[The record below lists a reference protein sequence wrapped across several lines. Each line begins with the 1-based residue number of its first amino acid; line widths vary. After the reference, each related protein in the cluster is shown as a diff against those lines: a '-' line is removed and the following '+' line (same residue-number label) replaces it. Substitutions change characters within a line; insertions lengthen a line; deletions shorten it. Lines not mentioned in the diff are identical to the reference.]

1 MRIFYGIIERY
12 YTSQGNKCS
21 QLLKGNI
28 YHKSMGGKT
37 VKGCRVIS
45 DDEVRMVLNE
55 LQVRDRALC
64 LTCLTFGTRISEALA
79 LTFGDVEGSNLYLVS
94 QKGSENI
101 SFPIPF
107 AYKQV
112 IKELKE
118 WYEEREIK
126 ITSKSP
132 LFISQKGKDK
142 KISRQSASTLIKKT
156 VKSLGLEGKINT
168 HSFRK
173 AFVTKIYEMTGFN
186 IAETKTYSRHK
197 SLVNLEYYI
206 KTTETTELVEKLN
219 WC

>member
-1 MRIFYGIIERY
+1 M
-12 YTSQGNKCS
+12 
-21 QLLKGNI
+21 
-28 YHKSMGGKT
+28 
-37 VKGCRVIS
+37 KGCRVMT
-45 DDEVRMVLNE
+45 DEEIRSMLDK
-55 LQVRDRALC
+55 LQIRDRALF

-79 LTFGDVEGSNLYLVS
+79 LTFGDVEGNNLHLVS

-101 SFPIPF
+101 SFPIPY
-107 AYKQV
+107 AYRQV
-112 IKELKE
+112 IEGLKE
-118 WYEEREIK
+118 WYTEKGLK
-126 ITSKSP
+126 ITNKSP

-142 KISRQSASTLIKKT
+142 HITRQLASCLIKKT

-173 AFVTKIYEMTGFN
+173 SFVTKIYELTGFN

-206 KTTETTELVEKLN
+206 KTTETTDLVEKLK